1 VIEFIYADGYLP
13 DCTAFSGNYG
23 LYNWSGLDLG
33 ANIESVKKINY
44 GDTVVY

>member
-1 VIEFIYADGYLP
+1 
-13 DCTAFSGNYG
+13 